1 MLAPT
6 CDFQEPGDDND
17 PIGPPQEPPGTTRFP
32 RPERDGEG
40 VCERLAP
47 TLSVAVEEAV
57 MVLLGVLV
65 GELDGS
71 KKDTEATYPNPVT
84 LESEENTAVR
94 RLDDD
99 VTESPAEVRSPS
111 STLPLLDPSYTLAGS
126 QQDSASAKVSVNVI
140 TLPEGASK
148 IDGRH
153 DQLLP

>member
-1 MLAPT
+1 M
-6 CDFQEPGDDND
+6 
-17 PIGPPQEPPGTTRFP
+17 
-32 RPERDGEG
+32 G
-40 VCERLAP
+40 VAP

-71 KKDTEATYPNPVT
+71 KKVTEATYPNPVT
-84 LESEENTAVR
+84 LKSDENTTVR

-111 STLPLLDPSYTLAGS
+111 RLPLLDPSYTLAGS

-140 TLPEGASK
+140 TLPTGASK
-148 IDGRH
+148 VDGRH